1 MDDIAYFD
9 IMPELLAEYADGFM
23 DSDPELDMILS
34 QIETDEI
41 CDIPVSTITQAEPVA
56 EEVPANQSS
65 TSRFHKVDDC
75 RLTELFEARHSSNT
89 KRNTSWGINIFNG
102 M

>member
-9 IMPELLAEYADGFM
+9 IMPELLAEYQDAFM

-41 CDIPVSTITQAEPVA
+41 CDISTIKHAEPVA
-56 EEVPANQSS
+56 EVAPANQSS
-65 TSRFHKVDDC
+65 TSRFHKVDDG

-89 KRNTSWGINIFNG
+89 KRNTSWGIKICNG